1 MLSLCTKVEEYE
13 AGKESGLMGT
23 EDHIDKPEVYK
34 VHGALSMI
42 LLLLDWGGLVEEV
55 AYSTQIMERNN
66 NII

>member
-42 LLLLDWGGLVEEV
+42 LLLLDWRGIIEEV
-55 AYSTQIMERNN
+55 ADSTQI
-66 NII
+66 IDKK